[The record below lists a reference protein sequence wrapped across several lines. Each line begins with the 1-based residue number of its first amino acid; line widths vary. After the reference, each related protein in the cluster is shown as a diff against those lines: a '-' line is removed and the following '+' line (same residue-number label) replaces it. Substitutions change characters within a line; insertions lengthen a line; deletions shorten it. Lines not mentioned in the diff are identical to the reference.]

1 MILKSKLTQTS
12 KKPPI
17 QRFFDTT
24 ESMLVPKGIPRKK
37 EETPPAPKPIPSAA
51 LRDARGAFRAGNQAR
66 LRHGVYAEFTVQP
79 DEQEIFLVF
88 RTALSD
94 QFTEELGVDGIL
106 LDVVA
111 LQFVH
116 HARCMMLGNYGA
128 VQLIQPLISPWLDR
142 LKITRSAREHGNKRK
157 PRNALDFFADVL
169 KDPDAPGAPGAADG
183 SDGLDACPPDP
194 PFAPPPPDP
203 DAPATSERIA
213 VIREQVQ
220 RDLELKNA
228 RKVSHN
234 TGKPPTK
241 IKRNSTL
248 F

>member
-1 MILKSKLTQTS
+1 M
-12 KKPPI
+12 
-17 QRFFDTT
+17 
-24 ESMLVPKGIPRKK
+24 PRKPK
-37 EETPPAPKPIPSAA
+37 EFQDTPSAPKPINSGV
-51 LRDARGAFRAGNQAR
+51 LRESRGSFRAGNKAGI
-66 LRHGVYAEFTVQP
+66 RHGVYAEYTVTE

-88 RTALSD
+88 RTALAD
-94 QFTEELGVDGIL
+94 QFSEELGVDGIL
-106 LDVVA
+106 LDIVA

-116 HARCMMLGNYGA
+116 HSRCMRLGQYGA
-128 VQLIQPLISPWLDR
+128 VQLIQPMISPWLDR
-142 LKITRSAREHGNKRK
+142 LKITRSAREHNAKRK

-169 KDPDAPGAPGAADG
+169 KDDAAPAGADG
-183 SDGLDACPPDP
+183 ATAVDLDNLDACTPEP

-203 DAPATSERIA
+203 DAPATLERIA
-213 VIREQVQ
+213 TIREQVQ